1 MSTYLTLY
9 NLSVKIETRDQ
20 RIIQKLDEFLKNYYT
35 VYQRAFGGNGEVNE
49 VVYASKIKTHSVWYI
64 HINQFKH
71 FLSYL
76 SEQSFVFDVARE
88 NVEDKRKYPV
98 KKTSFQVRK
107 QWKLR
112 EDQKPV
118 NEFLMDSPEGSKLV
132 PLNTGVGKAQPLTSL
147 VKVPGGWTMMGD
159 VKVGTVVTAKDGTP
173 TKVTAVYPQGKT
185 PTYKLTF
192 RDGRTALAS
201 DEHLWKVFIA
211 NRKEEDR
218 WEVMTTEKMKAYT
231 EHVQPRVYIDLCD
244 AEDIEDVTLPLK
256 PYLLGALLGDGCFRF
271 GSVKFSKNDQEILT
285 KIEGMLPDNLVLTY
299 QSSGCDYR
307 ISMKDRKVD
316 KVNPLQAILG
326 KMGLME
332 TYSYEKFIPVYYL
345 HASKQQRLELLQGL
359 LDTDGTVG
367 KQGSVSF
374 CSSSLILAE
383 QVQYLVRSLGGIA
396 RINVRAPRY
405 SYKGEIRQGKPAYNV
420 NIRYKKPSELFTLTR
435 KKVLCNDN
443 NQYAA
448 NLKLRVDKVEY
459 IGEVETQCISI
470 DHPERLYVT
479 NDFVVTHNTF
489 IALNA
494 VGALRQRMGVII
506 LPSFIEKWVSDIVE
520 IHEAS
525 REDVMVVQGAKAIT
539 SIVQLA
545 REGNFNNDYVI
556 ISSRTMQDFIKMFEE
571 EPETCAEMYGCT
583 PVELFPIL
591 GIGILLIDETHMS
604 FHAIFKI
611 ALHTNVKF
619 HIGLSA
625 TLISEELV
633 VSRAH
638 KVLYPSKNTYGDT
651 MLKRY
656 IDIYPIEY
664 NIAHNLVKH
673 IKTENYGSKF
683 YSHTAFEQSILK
695 KGFLLESYI
704 KLIKSTMEDY
714 YVADYMEGDKLMIFV
729 ATVKLASVLTERLQ
743 DEYPDKV
750 VKRYCEGD
758 SYDEM
763 LEGDIIVT
771 TVISAGTGL
780 DIPNLRVAIQTV
792 SVSSTVSNIQ
802 SAGRLRFLKDRD
814 VKFCYLYAANIPK
827 QREYHLKRMDI
838 FKDRA
843 ANIVM
848 RRSGVDLN

>member
-20 RIIQKLDEFLKNYYT
+20 RIIQKLNEFLKNYYT

-49 VVYASKIKTHSVWYI
+49 VLYASKIKTHSVWYI

-88 NVEDKRKYPV
+88 NVEDKREYPV
-98 KKTSFQVRK
+98 KKTSFKVRK

-118 NEFLMDSPEGSKLV
+118 NEFLMDSPKGSKLV
-132 PLNTGVGKAQPLTSL
+132 PLNTGVGK
-147 VKVPGGWTMMGD
+147 
-159 VKVGTVVTAKDGTP
+159 
-173 TKVTAVYPQGKT
+173 
-185 PTYKLTF
+185 
-192 RDGRTALAS
+192 
-201 DEHLWKVFIA
+201 
-211 NRKEEDR
+211 
-218 WEVMTTEKMKAYT
+218 
-231 EHVQPRVYIDLCD
+231 
-244 AEDIEDVTLPLK
+244 
-256 PYLLGALLGDGCFRF
+256 
-271 GSVKFSKNDQEILT
+271 
-285 KIEGMLPDNLVLTY
+285 
-299 QSSGCDYR
+299 
-307 ISMKDRKVD
+307 
-316 KVNPLQAILG
+316 
-326 KMGLME
+326 
-332 TYSYEKFIPVYYL
+332 
-345 HASKQQRLELLQGL
+345 
-359 LDTDGTVG
+359 
-367 KQGSVSF
+367 
-374 CSSSLILAE
+374 
-383 QVQYLVRSLGGIA
+383 
-396 RINVRAPRY
+396 
-405 SYKGEIRQGKPAYNV
+405 
-420 NIRYKKPSELFTLTR
+420 
-435 KKVLCNDN
+435 
-443 NQYAA
+443 
-448 NLKLRVDKVEY
+448 
-459 IGEVETQCISI
+459 
-470 DHPERLYVT
+470 
-479 NDFVVTHNTF
+479 TF

-494 VGALRQRMGVII
+494 VGALKQRMGVII
-506 LPSFIEKWVSDIVE
+506 LPSFIDKWVSDIVE
-520 IHEAS
+520 IHEAT
-525 REDVMVVQGAKAIT
+525 REDVMIVQGAKAIA

-556 ISSRTMQDFIKMFEE
+556 ISSRTMQDFIRMFEE

-611 ALHTNVKF
+611 TLHTNVKF

-656 IDIYPIEY
+656 IDVYPIEY

-714 YVADYMEGDKLMIFV
+714 YFADYMEGDKLMIFV
-729 ATVKLASVLTERLQ
+729 ATVKLASILTERLQ

-750 VKRYCEGD
+750 VRRYCEGD
-758 SYDEM
+758 PYDEM